1 VIDDALLDDAD
12 ALAEADT
19 HRTLRSLAMAGAAV
33 REAAE
38 QFSPPSRLVDDGRP
52 RTVLVAGLGGS
63 AFVGDAL
70 AALAGP
76 ASPVPV
82 TSRRGGPLPGWAGP
96 LDLVI
101 AVSVS
106 GHAPQVT
113 SLAGE
118 AARRGARVF
127 AVTTERSPLARLV
140 EATGGTLWPLRP
152 GRTTDFPALQT
163 RSGVWSL
170 LTPVLVAADALG
182 LVDVPP
188 RHFAEAADRLDIEAE
203 ANRPSSPAFVNP
215 AKSLAVE
222 LDGTVPVV
230 LADGD
235 LAQAAAARATT
246 MLARAAKVPAV
257 RGTLPD
263 DASDV
268 VALFDGPLSGRD
280 RDPFADPFVDGPA
293 SARMQLVLLSQGADG
308 VRAAVG
314 APQAVPAGAPGGGA
328 SGAAAVAPVRDLALG
343 VGVRVS
349 QVEAD
354 PGPALARL
362 AQLAA
367 RVDFAATYLALG
379 SGLDPG
385 RSPSL
390 ADLRDRWRDGD

>member
-1 VIDDALLDDAD
+1 MIDDEILDDGD
-12 ALAEADT
+12 ALIGADS
-19 HRTLRSLAMAGAAV
+19 HQTLRSLAMAGAAV

-38 QFSPPSRLVDDGRP
+38 QFSPPPRLVDDGRP
-52 RTVLVAGLGGS
+52 RNVLVAGLGGS
-63 AFVGDAL
+63 AFVADAL

-82 TSRRGGPLPGWAGP
+82 TSRRGGPLPGWVGA

-106 GHAPQVT
+106 GHAPQVH
-113 SLAGE
+113 SLAAE

-127 AVTTERSPLARLV
+127 AVTNEGSPLASLT
-140 EATGGTLWPLRP
+140 EATGGTLWSLRA
-152 GRTTDFPALQT
+152 GRMTDSPSLQT

-170 LTPVLVAADALG
+170 LTPVLLAADALG
-182 LVDVPP
+182 LVDVP
-188 RHFAEAADRLDIEAE
+188 RGHFAEAADRLDAEAE
-203 ANRPSSPAFVNP
+203 LARPSSPAFVNP

-222 LDGTVPVV
+222 LDRTVPVV

-235 LAQAAAARATT
+235 LAEAAAARATS

-280 RDPFADPFVDGPA
+280 RDVFADPFVDGPTG
-293 SARMQLVLLSQGADG
+293 ARMHLLVLSAEESEEGT
-308 VRAAVG
+308 
-314 APQAVPAGAPGGGA
+314 GA
-328 SGAAAVAPVRDLALG
+328 SSVTPVRDLARE
-343 VGVRVS
+343 VGIRIS
-349 QVEAD
+349 EMSAD
-354 PGPALARL
+354 PGSALARL
-362 AQLAA
+362 AQLVA

-390 ADLRDRWRDGD
+390 ADLRDRWRVDD

>member
-1 VIDDALLDDAD
+1 MIDDALLDDSD

-38 QFSPPSRLVDDGRP
+38 QFSPPARLVDDGRP

-63 AFVGDAL
+63 AFVADAL

-82 TSRRGGPLPGWAGP
+82 TSRRGGPLPGWVGA

-106 GHAPQVT
+106 GLAPQVT
-113 SLAGE
+113 SLTAE

-127 AVTTERSPLARLV
+127 AVTTEGSPLARLV
-140 EATGGTLWPLRP
+140 DTTGGTLWPLRP
-152 GRTTDFPALQT
+152 GRTTDSPALQT

-170 LTPVLVAADALG
+170 LTPVLLAADALG
-182 LVDVPP
+182 LVDVP
-188 RHFAEAADRLDIEAE
+188 RGHFAEAADRLDAEAE

-215 AKSLAVE
+215 AKSLATE

-246 MLARAAKVPAV
+246 MLARAAKIPAV

-293 SARMQLVLLSQGADG
+293 AARLQLVLLSEGRDGAS
-308 VRAAVG
+308 
-314 APQAVPAGAPGGGA
+314 VPAGA
-328 SGAAAVAPVRDLALG
+328 AAVDPVRDLALG

-349 QVEAD
+349 DVEAE
-354 PGPALARL
+354 PGGALARM

-379 SGLDPG
+379 TGLDPG

-390 ADLRDRWRDGD
+390 ADLRDRWRDTD

>member
-82 TSRRGGPLPGWAGP
+82 TSRRGGPLPGWVGP

-127 AVTTERSPLARLV
+127 AVTTEGSPLARLV

-152 GRTTDFPALQT
+152 GRMADSPALQT

-182 LVDVPP
+182 LVDVPR
-188 RHFAEAADRLDIEAE
+188 RHFADAADRLDTEAE

-268 VALFDGPLSGRD
+268 VALFDGPLSGRE

-293 SARMQLVLLSQGADG
+293 SARMQLVLLSQGAEAG
-308 VRAAVG
+308 PAG
-314 APQAVPAGAPGGGA
+314 SPETVPAGAPGVAPG
-328 SGAAAVAPVRDLALG
+328 GAAAVAPVRDLALG

-349 QVEAD
+349 EVGAE
-354 PGPALARL
+354 PGPALARM

-390 ADLRDRWRDGD
+390 ADLRDRWRAGD